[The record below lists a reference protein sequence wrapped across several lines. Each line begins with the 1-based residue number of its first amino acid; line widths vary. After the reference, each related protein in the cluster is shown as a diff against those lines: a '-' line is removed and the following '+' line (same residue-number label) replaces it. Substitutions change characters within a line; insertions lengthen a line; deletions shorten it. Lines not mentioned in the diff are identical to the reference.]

1 MWSTDAWRD
10 FRLLD
15 CGSGEKLEQWG
26 SYVLVRPDPQAIW
39 DSPRTSPL
47 WRTPHARYI
56 RSSTGGGRWDNLT
69 LPPAA
74 VSAGWDIRYRNLTF
88 RVKPM
93 AFKHTGIF
101 PEQAVNWDWMS
112 ELIASHSSEN
122 LHILNLFAYTGAATM
137 ACAAAGACEVV
148 HVDAAKGMVQWAKD
162 NMRLSHLED
171 HTIRFIVDDCL
182 KFVEREKRR
191 GHVYQGILMDPP
203 SYGRG
208 PNGEMWKFEKDIQP
222 LLEAALELLDPDH
235 PLFFL
240 LNSYSAGVSQTTVHN
255 MLATTIGVS
264 HPEGILT
271 SGEIGIRMQDRDM
284 ILPCGVYG
292 RWQRHD

>member
-101 PEQAVNWDWMS
+101 PEQAVNWDFITERVTRRLAMGKPMR
-112 ELIASHSSEN
+112 
-122 LHILNLFAYTGAATM
+122 ILNLFAYTGAATV
-137 ACAAAGACEVV
+137 AALKAGAEVC
-148 HVDAAKGMVQWAKD
+148 HVDAARGMVSWAKENAQVSGVAD
-162 NMRLSHLED
+162 RPV
-171 HTIRFIVDDCL
+171 RWIVDDCTA
-182 KFVEREKRR
+182 FVERELRR
-191 GHVYQGILMDPP
+191 GHSYDAIIMDPP

-208 PNGEMWKFEKDIQP
+208 PTGQIWKMEDSLYPFVKLCVRALSDAP
-222 LLEAALELLDPDH
+222 DFVLLSAYTAGLNPGVAGYVLGAALKKERGGEVTCEELGLRCESTGLH
-235 PLFFL
+235 
-240 LNSYSAGVSQTTVHN
+240 
-255 MLATTIGVS
+255 
-264 HPEGILT
+264 
-271 SGEIGIRMQDRDM
+271 
-284 ILPCGVYG
+284 LPCGCSA
-292 RWQRHD
+292 RWTA

>member
-1 MWSTDAWRD
+1 MVLVADQWKNY
-10 FRLLD
+10 RLLD
-15 CGSGEKLEQWG
+15 AGDGEKLEQWDRI
-26 SYVLVRPDPQAIW
+26 VLRRPDPTAIW
-39 DSPRTSPL
+39 PKDTKEKRWNTCDAVY
-47 WRTPHARYI
+47 H
-56 RSSTGGGRWDNLT
+56 RSDKGGGSWEYRT
-69 LPPAA
+69 KLPE
-74 VSAGWDIRYRNLTF
+74 SWNISYKNLTF
-88 RVKPM
+88 RVSPTG
-93 AFKHTGIF
+93 FKHTGLF

-162 NMRLSHLED
+162 NMHLSHLED

-191 GHVYQGILMDPP
+191 GHMYQGILMDPP

>member
-1 MWSTDAWRD
+1 
-10 FRLLD
+10 
-15 CGSGEKLEQWG
+15 
-26 SYVLVRPDPQAIW
+26 
-39 DSPRTSPL
+39 
-47 WRTPHARYI
+47 
-56 RSSTGGGRWDNLT
+56 
-69 LPPAA
+69 
-74 VSAGWDIRYRNLTF
+74 
-88 RVKPM
+88 
-93 AFKHTGIF
+93 
-101 PEQAVNWDWMS
+101 MS

-162 NMRLSHLED
+162 NMHLSHLED
-171 HTIRFIVDDCL
+171 HTIRFIVDDVM

-191 GHVYQGILMDPP
+191 GHTYHGILMDPP